1 MLSEYSTHHDQTGAG
16 EMLCR
21 SRAVCMGY
29 LHSEEKTRDTI
40 DDEGWL
46 HSGDLVRADQ
56 EGFYKVEFLNFDIN
70 TSEKPLQQDLCI
82 CTLNESYKS
91 GFPEVLM

>member
-56 EGFYKVEFLNFDIN
+56 EGFYKVELLNFEIN
-70 TSEKPLQQDLCI
+70 TSGKQLQQDLCI

>member
-70 TSEKPLQQDLCI
+70 TSEKQLQQDLCI
-82 CTLNESYKS
+82 CTLNGSRKS